1 LFKPESEPQP
11 NETTKLACIMFAD
24 MVGYTRIMQESESK
38 AFSLLNEI
46 NKIVSEKIQ
55 NFNGRLIKKLGDG
68 FLVEFTSAKNALFCA
83 VEIQDKLR
91 RRNQNKPEDEKVFLR
106 IGLHTGEVTE
116 KDNDV
121 YGDAVN
127 IASRVVSMAEPSGI
141 CMTEQV
147 YQLVSNKINLN
158 YVSLGQ
164 KYLKNVL
171 NPVELYSVSLSDE
184 SDSRY
189 ILPLSRLA
197 VLPFVNISPDPSDE
211 YFADGLTE
219 ELIFRLSRIR
229 GISVI
234 ARTSIMQYKNKM
246 KKVSKIGRELGAGL
260 IIEGSV
266 RKASDRIRV
275 TVQLIDANNEEH
287 LWAETYERKLDDL
300 FRVQEEIVSR
310 IAESLPQNIRGELRH
325 ERKDTEST
333 EAYLLF
339 LKASQLIN
347 APKGESIKQ
356 ALELYRKAVEIDPNF
371 ARAYLGISDCY
382 ILLGE
387 WGYLSYEDA
396 INGAKQA
403 LNVAA
408 RIEPELPEV
417 HSALAGIAWFEDEF
431 DIMEKECRKAL
442 ELKPSFAEAYFLLSL
457 REAFMDN
464 ISDSVNFAEK
474 AHSLDPSNSFYIY
487 TLLRACLYSGQEEKF
502 LLLCNENS
510 GTAPYYVSILRCE
523 YYMSKKEFEKA
534 ETELRLAENLAP
546 YEALTLGTRGML
558 EALKGDG
565 RKAREIIEMVQSR
578 FSSETYVRWKG
589 LISYLLGDTDTYYAC
604 MLESAKNHTL
614 DVFRYMHSPLFK
626 EFRKDKRF
634 QEVLSAVKPRLSES

>member
-46 NKIVSEKIQ
+46 SKIVSEKIQ

-184 SDSRY
+184 NDSRY

-246 KKVSKIGRELGAGL
+246 KKVSEIGRELGAGL

-565 RKAREIIEMVQSR
+565 RKAHEIIEMVQSR